1 MFRGDHPG
9 LGRAL
14 RSGLAAARELGQ
26 PRAGSEHLLL
36 GLGITASPVSAVLA
50 GHGATTAAIAAAVR
64 EAAPLGAGVAADRD
78 LLAPLGIDLA
88 GILSGVSPV
97 TLDRMTGR
105 DPVFPLGAA
114 RARRRC
120 ARLRPPLGL
129 DAQAAYAASLRLA
142 LARKEREHR
151 AEHLALCL
159 VALDPGVS
167 WLLRNV
173 GVARPVLLAGLA
185 AAFPPPQRGALLTA
199 ERQLG
204 LLRRRN
210 DLIRR
215 YQRTTGR
222 PVSSPGAVSALITG

>member
-14 RSGLAAARELGQ
+14 QSGLAVAGELGQ

-36 GLGITASPVSAVLA
+36 GLSMTASQVSAVLA
-50 GHGATTAAIAAAVR
+50 GHGATTAATGAAVR

-88 GILSGVSPV
+88 EILSGVSPV
-97 TLDRMTGR
+97 TLDRVAGR
-105 DPVFPLGAA
+105 EPVFPLGAA
-114 RARRRC
+114 QARWRC
-120 ARLRPPLGL
+120 ARLSPPLGL

-167 WLLRNV
+167 WLLRNT
-173 GVARPVLLAGLA
+173 GVARSAQLAGLA
-185 AAFPPPQRGALLTA
+185 AAFPPPQRGRLLTA
-199 ERQLG
+199 ERRLG
-204 LLRRRN
+204 LRRRRN

-215 YQRTTGR
+215 YQRSNGH
-222 PVSSPGAVSALITG
+222 PVSSPSAVAELIAG

>member
-14 RSGLAAARELGQ
+14 HSGLAAARELGQ

-36 GLGITASPVSAVLA
+36 GLSISASQVSAVLA
-50 GHGATTAAIAAAVR
+50 GHGATTAAIGAAVR
-64 EAAPLGAGVAADRD
+64 EAAPLGAGAAADRD

-88 GILSGVSPV
+88 EILSGVSPV
-97 TLDRMTGR
+97 TLDRVAGR
-105 DPVFPLGAA
+105 EPVFPLGAA
-114 RARRRC
+114 QARWRC
-120 ARLRPPLGL
+120 ARLSPPLGL

-167 WLLRNV
+167 WLLREHWRAQV
-173 GVARPVLLAGLA
+173 SAAGRPGCRLPAAAARQAAHHRAPARPAT
-185 AAFPPPQRGALLTA
+185 PPQRPDPPLPAQHRAPGQ
-199 ERQLG
+199 QL
-204 LLRRRN
+204 
-210 DLIRR
+210 
-215 YQRTTGR
+215 
-222 PVSSPGAVSALITG
+222 